1 MLIEDENVK
10 MGCELV
16 FTEYLLDLFSLP
28 RLRGMTLFVPAAF
41 FAWPFA
47 KKQRQYVHMFS
58 TAILSLVPH

>member
-1 MLIEDENVK
+1 MGRGPLSLIRAGKCEMYEDENVK

-41 FAWPFA
+41 FTWPFA
-47 KKQRQYVHMFS
+47 KKQ
-58 TAILSLVPH
+58 